1 MNLRSRADL
10 HRVVYQ
16 VNRHFLRFVL
26 GAEPPNS
33 GPNSILGLS
42 SDYLMRSGERDS
54 HPFWVAMGAAFVG
67 TLLGGGAVW
76 LGLQGRL
83 DAVEAEVARVRVLQA
98 PAPASEAVE
107 PPAPVEPPP
116 EPPKPVEADP
126 GDSILVRAI
135 ERTRDSVVTIEL
147 AGKPSGS
154 GVVYDTSGTLLTN
167 YHVIEPILGG
177 RGGQLVLGDA
187 AAVAAISVRFVD
199 GRVRAAEVLAADP
212 DEDVAILRLIRE
224 RKQEQFDAA
233 PLGHSASLRLGEQV
247 FAIGSPVGFE
257 GTIVTGVISA
267 VERTGVLGNPQ
278 LPVVQLDAAI
288 NFGNSGGPLFN
299 LAGEIVGITTARS
312 SRGEGIGF
320 AIPIDHVRLFLRALE
335 RGMRGRSGVIGVALG
350 YRREIADQIAPLG
363 YHSGVAVSEVDA
375 GRAAALGGMQVNDV
389 IVTIRGRRHDEIDA
403 SEAGRA
409 AFGQL
414 LGDTIR
420 ALLPGETL
428 AVEVVR
434 AGKLHELEIVVEAAS
449 LERQARIDTELLL
462 GLYLAPEGDDTT
474 IAQLVSGAPIAAVR
488 GADVLQGAKIVS
500 LFGYPI
506 ANVEQLGER
515 LSLLRTWAAAGG
527 RRGIAIGFETADGRS
542 LVANNYPL
550 AVSH

>member
-1 MNLRSRADL
+1 
-10 HRVVYQ
+10 
-16 VNRHFLRFVL
+16 
-26 GAEPPNS
+26 
-33 GPNSILGLS
+33 
-42 SDYLMRSGERDS
+42 MRSGERDS

-83 DAVEAEVARVRVLQA
+83 AAVEAEVARVRVIQPPVEVSEPALQ
-98 PAPASEAVE
+98 
-107 PPAPVEPPP
+107 PAPVEAPA
-116 EPPKPVEADP
+116 ELPVAVADPDP
-126 GDSILVRAI
+126 GDSTLVRAI

-154 GVVYDTSGTLLTN
+154 GVVYDASGTLLTN

-177 RGGQLVLGDA
+177 RGGSLVLGDA

-199 GRVRAAEVLAADP
+199 GRVRSAKVLAADP
-212 DEDVAILRLIRE
+212 DEDIAILSLVRE
-224 RKQEQFDAA
+224 REEERFDAA
-233 PLGHSASLRLGEQV
+233 PLGYSASLRLGEQV

-257 GTIVTGVISA
+257 GTIATGIISA
-267 VERTGVLGNPQ
+267 VERTGVLGNRQ

-335 RGMRGRSGVIGVALG
+335 RGMRGRSGVIGVALDVS
-350 YRREIADQIAPLG
+350 REIVEQLGPLG

-375 GRAAALGGMQVNDV
+375 GRAAALGGMQVDDV
-389 IVTIRGRRHDEIDA
+389 IVSIRGRRHDQLDT
-403 SEAGRA
+403 SPAGRI
-409 AFGQL
+409 AFRQL

-428 AVEVVR
+428 IVEVVR
-434 AGKLHELEIVVEAAS
+434 EGKLVELEVVVEAAS
-449 LERQARIDTELLL
+449 IERQARIDTELLL
-462 GLYLAPEGDDTT
+462 GLYLVADGDEAT
-474 IAQLVSGAPIAAVR
+474 ILEPVRGSPIARVPGAEILR
-488 GADVLQGAKIVS
+488 GARIVS
-500 LFGYPI
+500 LFGDPV
-506 ANVEQLGER
+506 ANIEQLGER
-515 LSLLRTWAAAGG
+515 LGLLRSWSVAGG
-527 RRGIAIGFETADGRS
+527 RRSIAIGFETADGRS
-542 LVANNYPL
+542 VVANNYPL
-550 AVSH
+550 ASGR